1 MKFYALP
8 KWIVWTLVSLGVL
21 VLCLFWRLRTAMKLL
36 DETSKKLEDAR
47 AVQTSAVDT
56 VIRTTTTYAA
66 ATAADA
72 TATAEKTAS
81 AERADEAKEKAKE
94 NSDALIQH
102 VKDTGSAADAFNAW
116 DKREAPLE
124 PSVTAAVKK
133 PKAVSAPRKPRKKK
147 ELP

>member
-1 MKFYALP
+1 MKFYSMP
-8 KWIVWTLVSLGVL
+8 KWVVWTLVALGVL
-21 VLCLFWRLRTAMKLL
+21 VLCLFWRLRAAMKLL

-47 AVQTSAVDT
+47 AVQSSAVDT
-56 VIRTTTTYAA
+56 VIRTTTAYAA
-66 ATAADA
+66 TTAADA

-81 AERADEAKEKAKE
+81 AERAAEAKEKAKE

-102 VKDTGSAADAFNAW
+102 VQETGSAADAFNAW
-116 DKREAPLE
+116 DKREEFE

-133 PKAVSAPRKPRKKK
+133 PKAVIAARKPRKKK